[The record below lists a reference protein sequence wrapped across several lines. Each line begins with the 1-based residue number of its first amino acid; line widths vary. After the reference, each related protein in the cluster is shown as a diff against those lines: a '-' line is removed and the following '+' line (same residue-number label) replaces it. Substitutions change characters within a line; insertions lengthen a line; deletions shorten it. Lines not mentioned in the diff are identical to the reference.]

1 MRIAILGAGA
11 IGCLF
16 GIRLHES
23 GQNVLL
29 VNHNPRTV
37 ATIRRRGV
45 ALTEISGKSIKSRL
59 KASRTLDDNY
69 HPDLV
74 LVTVKAYDTG
84 SVARQLRKKIDEG
97 TLILSL
103 QNGLGNIE
111 TLCRYLPR
119 GSVLAGTTTEG
130 ALTTGPGT
138 VAHTGKGSTYIGEF
152 SGKLTKRVG
161 MIRDVFR
168 NAGFRTHATKRVESV
183 IWSKAIV
190 NSAINPISVLARVS
204 NKEILRNSDL
214 KDAALR
220 LVREGVVVAKAHGV
234 SPSPSP
240 SSMLIEILT
249 SARRNRSS
257 MLRDIEAGRKTEIRQ
272 LNRAIAWL
280 GRRLR
285 VSVPYNTLLSE
296 LVLGVEAS
304 NAAS

>member
-11 IGCLF
+11 SVCLF
-16 GIRLHES
+16 GIRLNES

-29 VNHNPRTV
+29 VNHDPRTI

-45 ALTEISGKSIKSRL
+45 ALTEISGKTIR
-59 KASRTLDDNY
+59 ARIEATRTLDHDY

-74 LVTVKAYDTG
+74 LVTVKAYDTE
-84 SVARQLRKKIDEG
+84 SVAQQLSKTIDKG

-119 GSVLAGTTTEG
+119 RRVLAGTTTEG
-130 ALTTGPGT
+130 AVMTGAGT
-138 VAHTGKGSTYIGEF
+138 VAHAGRGLTYIGEL
-152 SGKLTKRVG
+152 SGNPTKRAR

-168 NAGFRTHATKRVESV
+168 NAGFRTNATKRVESV

-190 NSAINPISVLARVS
+190 NSAINPISALARVP

-214 KDAALR
+214 RDAALR
-220 LVREGVVVAKAHGV
+220 LVREGIVVAKARGI

-240 SSMLIEILT
+240 SSMLIEILK
-249 SARRNRSS
+249 SAGGN
-257 MLRDIEAGRKTEIRQ
+257 
-272 LNRAIAWL
+272 
-280 GRRLR
+280 
-285 VSVPYNTLLSE
+285 
-296 LVLGVEAS
+296 
-304 NAAS
+304 